1 MKKNQSVR
9 EVAKIYY
16 KLCKSTGT
24 WIYVSGMIGASF
36 LFYQARDPRIVLS
49 KNDRLEIHSKTS
61 IQSYYLTPNFIF
73 DAVSLVGI
81 FRISKELNMK
91 SPI

>member
-36 LFYQARDPRIVLS
+36 LFYQARDPRIEVLS
-49 KNDRLEIHSKTS
+49 KNDRLEIH
-61 IQSYYLTPNFIF
+61 F
-73 DAVSLVGI
+73 
-81 FRISKELNMK
+81 
-91 SPI
+91 